1 MTTKEEEKKI
11 NIEYGHRISHFYI
24 RINANLHVDGHERPA
39 LIKEWI
45 WMVKQINEDLKRDY
59 IPRKVIEDLI
69 DMKEVKHEAWHFNRN
84 EDGCNE
90 IDARCIEHKNTI
102 QALRKIIEQK

>member
-11 NIEYGHRISHFYI
+11 NVEYGHRISHFYI
-24 RINANLHVDGHERPA
+24 RINANLHVDGHERTA

-59 IPRKVIEDLI
+59 IPRKVVEDELKFQKCI
-69 DMKEVKHEAWHFNRN
+69 KENSGKITTVITNSK
-84 EDGCNE
+84 
-90 IDARCIEHKNTI
+90 I
-102 QALRKIIEQK
+102 QILKKILGEEQ